1 MSAPTA
7 VVFERLLKSPSQEFV
22 TELFQT
28 AFTCGKNPVPH
39 SVQEKCA
46 EMMEL
51 PVEEVGELL
60 AQISHLIQTVLFE
73 SITTKEGL
81 LEQIPEGISEKLR
94 KLVVGVVAQNLQ
106 KWREQSAGNE
116 LSLPALKD
124 FDWRIDIKTASD
136 KVSRMSAPTAL
147 VQMRVEE
154 VPTKSEQL
162 APLKVV
168 DFEVSKDTLGV
179 MLDGMGKILEQLNS
193 VTQG

>member
-1 MSAPTA
+1 MSAQ
-7 VVFERLLKSPSQEFV
+7 VFGRLMKSPSQDFV

-28 AFTCGKNPVPH
+28 AFTCGKNPVPLT
-39 SVQEKCA
+39 VQEKCA

-51 PVEEVGELL
+51 PRPEVGELFEEI
-60 AQISHLIQTVLFE
+60 QKLIQTVLFE
-73 SITTKEGL
+73 SVSTKEGL
-81 LEQIPEGISEKLR
+81 VGLIPEGTPEKLT
-94 KLVVGVVAQNLQ
+94 KLVVGVVSQNLQ

-116 LSLPALKD
+116 LSLPALKE

-147 VQMRVEE
+147 VQMKVEE
-154 VPTKSEQL
+154 VATRADEL
-162 APLKVV
+162 APLRVV

-193 VTQG
+193 VTSN

>member
-1 MSAPTA
+1 MSGSAE
-7 VVFERLLKSPSQEFV
+7 VFSRLMKSPSQDFV
-22 TELFQT
+22 VELFQT
-28 AFTCGKNPVPH
+28 AFTCGKNPVPLA
-39 SVQEKCA
+39 VQGKCA

-51 PVEEVGELL
+51 PVPDVGELL
-60 AQISHLIQTVLFE
+60 GQISELIQSVLFE
-73 SITTKEGL
+73 SISTKEGL
-81 LEQIPEGISEKLR
+81 LGLIPDGTPEKLK
-94 KLVVGVVAQNLQ
+94 KLVVTVVSQNLQ
-106 KWREQSAGNE
+106 AWREQSAGNE

-147 VQMRVEE
+147 IQMKVEE
-154 VPTKSEQL
+154 VPTRADEL
-162 APLKVV
+162 APQRVI

>member
-1 MSAPTA
+1 MAGSAE
-7 VVFERLLKSPSQEFV
+7 VFGRLMKSPSQEFV

-28 AFTCGKNPVPH
+28 AFTCGKNPVPL

-51 PVEEVGELL
+51 PREEVGELFGE
-60 AQISHLIQTVLFE
+60 ISSLIQTVLFE
-73 SITTKEGL
+73 SVSTKEGL
-81 LEQIPEGISEKLR
+81 VGLIPAGTPEKLT
-94 KLVVGVVAQNLQ
+94 KLVVGVVSQNLQ
-106 KWREQSAGNE
+106 TWREQSAGNE

-136 KVSRMSAPTAL
+136 KVSRISAPTAL
-147 VQMRVEE
+147 VQMRVED
-154 VPTKSEQL
+154 VPTRADEL
-162 APLKVV
+162 APLRVV